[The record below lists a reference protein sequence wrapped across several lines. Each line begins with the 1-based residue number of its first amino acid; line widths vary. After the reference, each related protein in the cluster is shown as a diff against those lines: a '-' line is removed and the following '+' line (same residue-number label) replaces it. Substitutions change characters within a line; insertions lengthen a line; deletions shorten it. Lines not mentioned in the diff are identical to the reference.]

1 MEHEI
6 LMFFIYDN
14 IFTEVSSVDPQHIMI
29 LYLLRYAA
37 GCSFNLQF
45 QLHQFFFFFFF
56 FLFPAKDLGRDEIN
70 TLKLQFFFQFRTIRN
85 TRVWALLSC

>member
-37 GCSFNLQF
+37 GCFNLQF
-45 QLHQFFFFFFF
+45 QLHQFFFFFF
-56 FLFPAKDLGRDEIN
+56 LFPAKDWGRDEIN
-70 TLKLQFFFQFRTIRN
+70 TLKLHFFFSLQF
-85 TRVWALLSC
+85 